1 MGKKLIVAKIGGGSF
16 DTGFPF
22 TFRLSDE
29 ETKDLLV
36 EVEGRLPPAEYVYS
50 SYTRWQSCYRN
61 LSYSLRLGASGA
73 QVTNLAMDECLQNIK
88 TLQLDINRWLRD
100 SQVQAA
106 LINLFPHLQ
115 REDLIRFVIQTD
127 DIRLWQLPWYL
138 WEVWRDYP
146 YIEFALSKCQCR
158 KPTRGN
164 VSSFG
169 GKVRILAILGDR
181 RGIDVER
188 DRRILESLPNT
199 EVVFLDQP
207 SLHQLTPLWEQSWH
221 ILFFAGHSGSN
232 TSRQEGVLQINP
244 YEKIEISKLRQTL
257 TKAISNGLELAI
269 FNSCDGLALGFNLAD
284 LQLPQTIVMREAV
297 PDEVAQEFLKFFL
310 QSYAS
315 GETLYLAVKE
325 AKAKIQELYHL
336 EEKAP
341 GSSYLPVICQNL
353 AVNPPLWSDLAKNPS
368 YSLPFVSLL
377 PRLSSSFHWIAVG
390 VLSFFVVGIGW
401 WFSNLKPNFSGNY
414 NSNGNSNS
422 NRSDKIVVVDKS
434 DEIKGT
440 PIRNPRQGVCEC
452 PYDYDSLGRLCG
464 GKSAY
469 SRQGGDKPIFCLKDK
484 SN

>member
-1 MGKKLIVAKIGGGSF
+1 MGRKLIVARIGEGGF
-16 DTGFPF
+16 ERGFPF

-36 EVEGRLPPAEYVYS
+36 EVEGKLPPAEYVYS
-50 SYTRWQSCYRN
+50 SYTRWQCCYRN

-73 QVTNLAMDECLQNIK
+73 QVTNLAVDECLQNIK

-127 DIRLWQLPWYL
+127 DIRLWQLPWHL

-146 YIEFALSKCQCR
+146 YIEFALSKCQCC
-158 KPTRGN
+158 KPPRSN

-188 DRRILESLPNT
+188 DRQILESLPNT
-199 EVVFLDQP
+199 EIVFLDQP

-315 GETLYLAVKE
+315 DETLYLAVKE

-341 GSSYLPVICQNL
+341 GASYLPVICQNL
-353 AVNPPLWSDLAKNPS
+353 AVNPPLWSDLAKNSP
-368 YSLPFVSLL
+368 YSLL
-377 PRLSSSFHWIAVG
+377 PRFSLSFNLIAVG
-390 VLSFFVVGIGW
+390 VLSCFVVGIGW
-401 WFSNLKPNFSGNY
+401 WLINLKPNLTGNY
-414 NSNGNSNS
+414 NDNGNSK
-422 NRSDKIVVVDKS
+422 SDRGDNTVVVDES
-434 DEIKGT
+434 NEIKGT
-440 PIRNPRQGVCEC
+440 PIRAPRQGVCEC
-452 PYDYDSLGRLCG
+452 PHDYDSLGRLCG

-469 SRQGGDKPIFCLKDK
+469 SRQGGNKPVCYLEDE